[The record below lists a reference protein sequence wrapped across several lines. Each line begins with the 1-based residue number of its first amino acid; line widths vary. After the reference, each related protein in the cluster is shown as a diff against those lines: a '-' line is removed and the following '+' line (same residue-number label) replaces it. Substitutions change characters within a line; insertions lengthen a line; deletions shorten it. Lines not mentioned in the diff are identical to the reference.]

1 MKERGKIMK
10 KTREI
15 NKVSLWIITISTVIM
30 LILCGLTIA
39 GRPYNVDESTGY
51 GKVMRSKSRCA
62 IIFMTKENEY
72 GRRTDQ
78 NRGYS

>member
-1 MKERGKIMK
+1 MKN
-10 KTREI
+10 TREI
-15 NKVSLWIITISTVIM
+15 NRVSLWIVTISTVIM

-39 GRPYNVDESTGY
+39 GRPYKTEESLGY

-62 IIFMTKENEY
+62 IIFMIKDNEY

-78 NRGYS
+78 N

>member
-1 MKERGKIMK
+1 MK
-10 KTREI
+10 KPQDI
-15 NKVSLWIITISTVIM
+15 NKAALWIVTASTVIM

-39 GRPYNVDESTGY
+39 GRPYKVEESTGY

-62 IIFMTKENEY
+62 IIFMIKENEY

-78 NRGYS
+78 NRG